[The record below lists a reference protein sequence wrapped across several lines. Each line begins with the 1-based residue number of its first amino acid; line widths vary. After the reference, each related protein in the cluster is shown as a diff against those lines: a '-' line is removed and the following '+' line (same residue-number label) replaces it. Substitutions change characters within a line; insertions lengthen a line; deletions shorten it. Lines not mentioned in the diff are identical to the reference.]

1 MDFVATRVPAM
12 KYSAEQIQLQ
22 KLYADVRALREN
34 TSQTV
39 KEASLEMLYNTQQQI
54 AGNEWLVLLEM
65 YELSLAHF
73 PNSELSKKIKSSLLA
88 LSESQDQQRSMINDG
103 LVLAGNI

>member
-1 MDFVATRVPAM
+1 MFESD
-12 KYSAEQIQLQ
+12 
-22 KLYADVRALREN
+22 YARTEYIEKDNAVLHTWKKEAHFDDYRKP
-34 TSQTV
+34 V
-39 KEASLEMLYNTQQQI
+39 EASLEMLYNTQQQI

-65 YELSLAHF
+65 YELSLVHF